1 MKLLKTNS
9 WLDFFIHLGIIA
21 VIGVIAV
28 LFFFYVYL
36 PLTTNHGETITV
48 PDVVGVHYDDLDEF
62 LTNRDLRFEVS
73 EDSSYSA
80 DEPPQTVLQQFPL
93 PGSKVKADRK
103 VYVTLNTSSPPLIEM
118 PNLVDASQK
127 TALMVLKSYE
137 LKLGNRE
144 YAPDLAFNAVLA
156 QLYEGDTI
164 APGTKIPKGSTIDLV
179 LGNGL
184 GNQSLE
190 SPNLIGQ
197 DEESARIAIL
207 GSGLVVGN
215 IRYEKK
221 GLAVVERMIE
231 VDSVIYEQ
239 ITVEPGA
246 VSKQEPAPGRNVK
259 LQQKI
264 DLWIY
269 KPDSVNLNPSIL
281 DQ

>member
-1 MKLLKTNS
+1 MKLLRTNS
-9 WLDFFIHLGIIA
+9 WLDFLIHFGIIA
-21 VIGVIAV
+21 AIGILAI
-28 LFFFYVYL
+28 LFFFYLYL

-48 PDVVGVHYDDLDEF
+48 PDVVGVHYEDLNEF
-62 LTNRDLRFEVS
+62 LTRRDLRFEVS

-80 DEPPQTVLQQFPL
+80 SAPPQTVLQQFPL

-103 VYVTLNTSSPPLIEM
+103 IYVTLNTSSPPSIEM
-118 PNLVDASQK
+118 PDLVDASQK

-137 LKLGNRE
+137 LKLGKRT

-156 QLYEGDTI
+156 QLHDGDTI

-184 GNQSLE
+184 GNQTLE
-190 SPNLIGQ
+190 SPNLVGQ
-197 DEESARIAIL
+197 DEESAKIAIL
-207 GSGLVVGN
+207 GSGLMVGN
-215 IRYEKK
+215 ITYEKT
-221 GLAVVERMIE
+221 GSAVIERMVE
-231 VDSVIYEQ
+231 TDSVVLEEIR
-239 ITVEPGA
+239 VEPGS
-246 VSKQEPAPGRNVK
+246 VSRQEPAPGRSVK

-269 KPDSVNLNPSIL
+269 KPDSVNLSPSIL